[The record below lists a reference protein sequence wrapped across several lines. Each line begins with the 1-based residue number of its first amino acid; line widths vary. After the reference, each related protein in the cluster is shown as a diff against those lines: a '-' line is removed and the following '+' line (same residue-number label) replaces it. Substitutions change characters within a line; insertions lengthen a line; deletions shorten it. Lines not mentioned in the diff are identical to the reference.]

1 MTCRSELKRLQGQR
15 DYPSLSLLAPTHRT
29 HPANRKDRIVVK
41 NLAAEG
47 LDRLRGEFKKR
58 EVAGLVQNLNR
69 LVDRVDW
76 KHCLDGLALFASR
89 DVATAVQLP
98 FRPRARL
105 VIDETFATRDLVYT
119 LNRAPRYRV
128 LVLTEKPTRLFDAWT
143 DVLTEYRAKPFPM
156 VHTGPGGATRL
167 PGGLGINRS
176 AVRDDAHRQFFR
188 SVDDALAAVQKDDHL
203 LMVLVGVDRHVAF
216 YQEVTKDPGA
226 IVGVVAGSHDAPN
239 PAALGRLVW
248 PVFKSGATLRRTRA
262 LARLYEAVSAN
273 RHASGVD
280 QVWRAAFEK
289 RCQTL
294 LVETGSEHPADL
306 SPEGDRLLPYSGRGA
321 AALDDAVD
329 EVIER
334 VIADGGEVFFYDPGV
349 LELHQWIA
357 AVLRYRGERGRRVT
371 GSSDGTMRR

>member
-1 MTCRSELKRLQGQR
+1 MICRRELKRLQGQR

-29 HPANRKDRIVVK
+29 APAKRKDRIVVK

-47 LDRLRGEFKKR
+47 LDRLQGEFKKR

-76 KHCLDGLALFASR
+76 EHLLEGLALFASR

-98 FRPRARL
+98 FRPRARV
-105 VIDETFATRDLVYT
+105 VIDETFATRDLVYS
-119 LNRAPRYRV
+119 LNRSPRYRV
-128 LVLTEKPTRLFDAWT
+128 LVLTEKPTRLFDAT
-143 DVLTEYRAKPFPM
+143 TNVLTEYAAKPFPM
-156 VHTGPGGATRL
+156 VHTGPGGASRL
-167 PGGLGINRS
+167 PGGKGINRS
-176 AVRDDAHRQFFR
+176 AVRDEAHRQFFR
-188 SVDDALAAVQKDDHL
+188 KVDDALAAIQKDDHL
-203 LMVLVGVDRHVAF
+203 PVVLVGVDRHVAF
-216 YQEVTKDPGA
+216 YQEVTKDSDA
-226 IVGVVAGSHDAPN
+226 IVGVVAGSHDDPN
-239 PAALGRLVW
+239 PTALGRLVW

-262 LARLYEAVSAN
+262 LARLHEAVSAN

-294 LVETGSEHPADL
+294 LVETGFEHPADL
-306 SPEGDRLLPYSGRGA
+306 SPQGDRLLPYSGRGS

-334 VIADGGEVFFYDPGV
+334 VIADGGDVFFYDPGV
-349 LELHQWIA
+349 LDLHQRIA
-357 AVLRYRGERGRRVT
+357 AVLRY
-371 GSSDGTMRR
+371 